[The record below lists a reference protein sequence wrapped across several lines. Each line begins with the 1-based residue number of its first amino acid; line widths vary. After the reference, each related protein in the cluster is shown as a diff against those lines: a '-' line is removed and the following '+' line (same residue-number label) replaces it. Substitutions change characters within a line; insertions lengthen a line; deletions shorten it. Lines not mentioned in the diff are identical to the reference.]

1 MEETLVRFMGS
12 TKNVGNSVVFT
23 CVVEYSSN
31 LDPFLPQDLKMLT
44 DFDGF
49 ETTVWPFERGR
60 GSFTSNSIEQAA
72 AMEAELKAKLQIAHQ
87 ALLEHRELIAKWTGA
102 REYGFDLISSEGING
117 LRRGGA
123 SR

>member
-12 TKNVGNSVVFT
+12 TKNVGNSLVFT
-23 CVVEYSSN
+23 CVVEYSSI
-31 LDPFLPQDLKMLT
+31 LDPFLPQDLKKQT
-44 DFDGF
+44 DYDGF
-49 ETTVWPFERGR
+49 GTTVSPFERGC
-60 GSFTSNSIEQAA
+60 GSFTSNSIEQAVTV
-72 AMEAELKAKLQIAHQ
+72 EAEINAKLQIAYQ

-117 LRRGGA
+117 LHRGGA